1 MHFFPRSKVNVVI
14 SLLIVSSAFFA
25 LLISARTVVRAT
37 STQITLTPNSGSPT
51 TLAKVHG
58 TGFKASEMVSIDFDT
73 TLLAT
78 VTTSTSGAIWVTIA
92 VPKSAQPGNHTVL
105 ATGQSSGRSA
115 SSTFLVQTNWAMI
128 GFNPH
133 HTHFNPY
140 ENVLSTTNV
149 STLQGGKIAYFATY
163 VHSSPVI
170 ANGIVYIEAASSIYA
185 YQVCQCWSQLLWSA
199 TIGYQADTT
208 PAVTNG
214 IVYASSDNGSL
225 YAFNAATGAPLWN
238 INTGSYN
245 YSSLTVD
252 NNIVYVGTE
261 GSNGGQ
267 LYAINANTG
276 ATIWNAN
283 TANINSSSP
292 AVANGIV
299 YVGAEDHNLY
309 AFNAKTGT
317 PLWTA
322 TTGDAL
328 YSSPAVANGIVYIGS
343 YDGKL
348 YAFNATT
355 GAPLWNY
362 STKAPIFYSSPA
374 VANGEVYIGSQDD
387 NLYAFNAK
395 TGAPLWNYT
404 TGGMITSSP
413 TVANGVIYISSWDNH
428 LYAFNAKTGA
438 ILWSTSNESQTES
451 SPTVTNGMVF
461 IGTSD
466 DYLCLFNLPG
476 QAPPGYQK

>member
-1 MHFFPRSKVNVVI
+1 MKFLVSGRALKVRFLMHVSFRSKVNILVSLLVTLSACLALVVSARSGVYAASSHI
-14 SLLIVSSAFFA
+14 SLSTHRDHPSASVKVIGKAFGVSE
-25 LLISARTVVRAT
+25 V
-37 STQITLTPNSGSPT
+37 
-51 TLAKVHG
+51 
-58 TGFKASEMVSIDFDT
+58 VSITFDT
-73 TLLAT
+73 TSVGTAT
-78 VTTSTSGAIWVTIA
+78 TDGTGAFVTKITI
-92 VPKSAQPGNHTVL
+92 PSSALPGVHTIR
-105 ATGQSSGRSA
+105 ATGSASGLTA
-115 SSTFLVQTNWAMI
+115 SSTFPVETDWPTFGYSAANK
-128 GFNPH
+128 
-133 HTHFNPY
+133 HFNPY

-149 STLQGGKIAYFATY
+149 STLQGGKIAYFATS
-163 VHSSPVI
+163 VHSSPVV

-245 YSSLTVD
+245 YSSLTVA

-374 VANGEVYIGSQDD
+374 
-387 NLYAFNAK
+387 
-395 TGAPLWNYT
+395 
-404 TGGMITSSP
+404 
-413 TVANGVIYISSWDNH
+413 
-428 LYAFNAKTGA
+428 
-438 ILWSTSNESQTES
+438 
-451 SPTVTNGMVF
+451 
-461 IGTSD
+461 
-466 DYLCLFNLPG
+466 
-476 QAPPGYQK
+476 